1 MLRDQ
6 TIVALCRNDLPS
18 HLSPMQ
24 TSSRQPVDQTLIPV
38 REEPVSHAFQWL
50 ALGWQDLKRTPVSS
64 LLHGVVVTIGGWV
77 ILAFT
82 LHYWYLL
89 PGAFSGFLLIGPI
102 LATGL
107 YELSRRLTLGEQ
119 PGMREVVAAWRRG
132 TRPLVWLG
140 LMLVIAGTG
149 WVLVS
154 AVLFALFVQA
164 PITGLESFLRYVVVS
179 EGSFL
184 FPVWITL
191 GGFGAAI
198 VFAATVVSAPMLLD
212 KDVDMVTALVT
223 SIRAVGENP
232 FTMVV
237 WASIIMIAT
246 GIAALTLMLGFVL
259 VIPLIGH
266 ATWHAY
272 RDVVDATGLPP
283 RE

>member
-1 MLRDQ
+1 
-6 TIVALCRNDLPS
+6 
-18 HLSPMQ
+18 MQ
-24 TSSRQPVDQTLIPV
+24 TSSGQPVGLMLIPV
-38 REEPVSHAFQWL
+38 REVPLTHAFRWL
-50 ALGWQDLKRTPVSS
+50 ALGWKDLTRRPLSS

-77 ILAFT
+77 ILAIT
-82 LHYWYLL
+82 LRYWYLL
-89 PGAFSGFLLIGPI
+89 PGAFSGFLLVGPI

-107 YELSRRLTLGEQ
+107 YELSRRLSQGER
-119 PGMREVVAAWRRG
+119 PGMREVIAAWRRG

-154 AVLFALFVQA
+154 AVLFGLFVQA
-164 PITGLESFLRYVVVS
+164 PITGVEGILRHIVLS

-198 VFAATVVSAPMLLD
+198 VFATTVVSAPMLLD
-212 KDVDMVTALVT
+212 RDVDMVTALVT
-223 SIRAVGENP
+223 SVRAVGENP
-232 FTMVV
+232 ITMVV
-237 WASIIMIAT
+237 WASIIMVAT

-272 RDVVDATGLPP
+272 RDVVDASALPS
-283 RE
+283 RDSQ

>member
-1 MLRDQ
+1 MQASSDEHSSP
-6 TIVALCRNDLPS
+6 AL
-18 HLSPMQ
+18 
-24 TSSRQPVDQTLIPV
+24 VPV
-38 REEPVSHAFQWL
+38 RDVPASHALRWL
-50 ALGWQDLKRTPVSS
+50 ALGWKDLKRTPATS
-64 LLHGVVVTIGGWV
+64 LMHGVVVTIGGWI
-77 ILAFT
+77 ILAIT
-82 LHYWYLL
+82 LHYWYLV
-89 PGAFSGFLLIGPI
+89 PGAFSGFLLVGPI

-107 YELSRRLTLGEQ
+107 YELSRRLTLGER
-119 PGMREVVAAWRRG
+119 PGLQEAIAAWRRG

-164 PITGLESFLRYVVVS
+164 PITGLESFLRHIVLS

-212 KDVDMVTALVT
+212 RDVDMVTALVT

-237 WASIIMIAT
+237 GASIIMIAT
-246 GIAALTLMLGFVL
+246 GIAALTLMFGFVL

-272 RDVVDATGLPP
+272 RDVVDASALPP
-283 RE
+283 RH

>member
-1 MLRDQ
+1 MQASSDEHSGP
-6 TIVALCRNDLPS
+6 AL
-18 HLSPMQ
+18 
-24 TSSRQPVDQTLIPV
+24 VPV
-38 REEPVSHAFQWL
+38 RDVPAGHAFRWL
-50 ALGWQDLKRTPVSS
+50 ALGWQDLIRTPATS
-64 LLHGVVVTIGGWV
+64 LMHGVVVTIGGWI
-77 ILAFT
+77 ILAIT
-82 LHYWYLL
+82 LHYWYLV
-89 PGAFSGFLLIGPI
+89 PGAFSGFLLVGPI

-107 YELSRRLTLGEQ
+107 YELSRRLTQGEQ
-119 PGMREVVAAWRRG
+119 PGMREVIAAWRRG

-164 PITGLESFLRYVVVS
+164 PITGLESFLRHIVLS

-212 KDVDMVTALVT
+212 RDVDMVTALST

-246 GIAALTLMLGFVL
+246 GIAALTLMFGFVL

-272 RDVVDATGLPP
+272 RDVVDASGLPP
-283 RE
+283 RH